1 MSLFTKTAN
10 DTFSPYDI
18 AGAPRQVEN
27 RDAQVWGTEVER
39 LLNSFVAGG
48 GTIFPDK
55 ASADLSLNYPA
66 NQMAWVMGDAVVAN
80 NGVYRKLG
88 ASGAGSWQRLGDL
101 PYSYIPATD
110 VGAGTPNALQ
120 AATGIPVSASALI
133 RMNVFEANTASP
145 VTVSF
150 NGGAAL
156 TVKTNSGNDIAAG
169 GLVAG
174 MIVLGSISGSTFRL
188 ISDQLSNAVVAAAE
202 AAQAAA
208 ELAKNQAITAAS
220 SVQSEQASRAWAAAN
235 YHPTVAPDFIR
246 TAGFAAVGDG
256 GGALYAK
263 VASEPSIPSSC
274 KFSITLSGGVTAWY
288 KLAENEVY
296 VEMCGAKGDSP
307 GNGTGTD
314 DRQAFQ
320 DALDFSLR
328 VYIGGAKTYRIH
340 GSLEI
345 RRFQQLIGLGSR
357 SATEYWVDTGQTAA
371 TRLHFT
377 GSGQACF
384 VNKNTALMLSHGQMK
399 GFVFRADGAYTYM
412 IYFRQMLDFRLE
424 DLGMQTDSLTMHGI
438 RSQKITP
445 TDASWVNSMTNVFV
459 RLPDASDGRPINV
472 DWSDSTIET
481 CHFTG
486 GIGANDGGFGVRWIN
501 NQFERSKYV
510 GLTVSKSGNIGAKN
524 TLIEGNSF
532 DANKTHG
539 ILLDATGDTS
549 GAYKFATIVVGNN
562 FRTED
567 PNTGVAGSASIAF
580 INPSA
585 NNYKV
590 GPLANNVEL
599 STGVAGYAQS
609 GPWTIPAS
617 GVMNIHS

>member
-10 DTFSPYDI
+10 DTFAPHDV
-18 AGAPRQVEN
+18 AGNARQVEN
-27 RDAQVWGTEVER
+27 HDAQVWGTEVER
-39 LLNSFVAGG
+39 LILAFQAGG
-48 GTIFPDK
+48 GIIFPDK
-55 ASADLSLNYPA
+55 ATMDATLTYAA
-66 NQMAWVMGDAVVAN
+66 NQQAWVMGDATVGN
-80 NGVYRKLG
+80 NGVYRKVG
-88 ASGAGSWQRLGDL
+88 ASGTGSWQRLGDL
-101 PYSYIPATD
+101 PYSFIPATD
-110 VGAGTPNALQ
+110 VGAGTPNAIQ
-120 AATGIPVSASALI
+120 ATTGVPVNASALI
-133 RMNVFEANTASP
+133 RMNVIEANTASP

-156 TVKTNSGNDIAAG
+156 TVKTNSGNDVAAG

-188 ISDQLSNAVVAAAE
+188 ISDQVSSAVVAAAE

-220 SVQSEQASRAWAAAN
+220 SVQSEQPSRAWAAAN
-235 YHPTVAPDFIR
+235 YHPAVAPDFIR
-246 TAGFAAVGDG
+246 TAGFAAAADG

-274 KFSITLSGGVTAWY
+274 KFSITLSGGATIWY
-288 KLAENEVY
+288 KLAELEVY

-328 VYIGGAKTYRIH
+328 VYMGAAKTYRIH
-340 GSLEI
+340 GLLEV
-345 RRFQQLIGLGSR
+345 RRFQQLIGLGGR
-357 SATEYWVDTGQTAA
+357 SATDYWVDIGQTGA

-399 GFVFRADGAYTYM
+399 GFVFRADGSYSYM

-438 RSQKITP
+438 RSQKITS
-445 TDASWVNSMTNVFV
+445 TDPSWVNSMKNVFV

-472 DWSDSTIET
+472 DWSDSTVDT

-486 GIGANDGGFGVRWIN
+486 GIGSNDGGFGVRWIN
-501 NQFERSKYV
+501 SQFERSKYV
-510 GLTVSKSGNIGAKN
+510 GLTVTKTGNIGAKN
-524 TLIEGNSF
+524 SVIEANSF

-549 GAYKFATIVVGNN
+549 GAYKFATIITGNN

-599 STGVAGYAQS
+599 SSGVTGYAQS